1 MTTPLN
7 LDTTRSKDG
16 AIVLFAEG
24 EIDQSNID
32 TFKRALTAAAADT
45 ANSGEL
51 ITVDLS
57 AVEYLDSAAV
67 NVLFANAD
75 HIQLVVHP
83 LVMRILKIS
92 GVSEVASIEVRE
104 PPAPAHPQETG

>member
-7 LDTTRSKDG
+7 LDTTRSEEG
-16 AIVLFAEG
+16 TIVLRADG

-32 TFKRALTAAAADT
+32 RFKQALTAAAET
-45 ANSGEL
+45 ASSGEL

-57 AVEYLDSAAV
+57 AVEYLDSAAI

-75 HIQLVVHP
+75 HIRLVVHP
-83 LVMRILKIS
+83 LVMRILNVS
-92 GVSEVASIEVRE
+92 GVSEVASVEVGDRT
-104 PPAPAHPQETG
+104 AQT